1 MLKVI
6 LYILV
11 ILAVIGGA
19 IAGFHQYRVAQYNK
33 KDLTPF
39 AGEQI
44 PYTGKPGKVLV
55 VYYSLTGHTQNI
67 AEQIAHFT
75 GGDLYRIQTQETF
88 KLGPAFYAQVKK
100 QLKTHEYPALAE
112 SAPDMSAYD
121 VIFVGA
127 PIWWYTAATPV
138 WQFWQEADFKGKK
151 VVPFSTQGSNYGT
164 YFEDFKKQAK
174 NAQVLD
180 GAAFNNVDEKY
191 RQAETNKIISWLNRL
206 K

>member
-1 MLKVI
+1 MLKAI
-6 LYILV
+6 LYIVV

-19 IAGFHQYRVAQYNK
+19 IAGFHQYRVARHNQ
-33 KDLTPF
+33 KDLSAF
-39 AGEQI
+39 AEEQI
-44 PYTGKPGKVLV
+44 PYTGKLGKVLV

-112 SAPDMSAYD
+112 NAPDMSAYD

-151 VVPFSTQGSNYGT
+151 VVPFSTQGSNYGS

-174 NAQVLD
+174 NAQVLE
-180 GAAFNNVDEKY
+180 GAAFNNVGDKY
-191 RQAETNKIISWLNRL
+191 RQAETNKLISWLNSL

>member
-1 MLKVI
+1 MLKTI
-6 LYILV
+6 LYIVV

-75 GGDLYRIQTQETF
+75 GGDLYRIQTQKTF

-151 VVPFSTQGSNYGT
+151 VIPFSTQGSNYGT

-191 RQAETNKIISWLNRL
+191 RQAETNKIISWLNGL

>member
-1 MLKVI
+1 MLKTI
-6 LYILV
+6 LYV
-11 ILAVIGGA
+11 VFILAVIGGG

-44 PYTGKPGKVLV
+44 PYTGKLGKVLV

-164 YFEDFKKQAK
+164 YFEDFKKQAQ

-191 RQAETNKIISWLNRL
+191 RQAETNKIISWLNSL

>member
-138 WQFWQEADFKGKK
+138 WQFWQDADFKGKK
-151 VVPFSTQGSNYGT
+151 VVPFSTQGSNYGP

>member
-6 LYILV
+6 LYIVV

-19 IAGFHQYRVAQYNK
+19 IAGFHQYRVARYNQ
-33 KDLTPF
+33 KDLSAF

-44 PYTGKPGKVLV
+44 LYTGKLGKVLV

-88 KLGPAFYAQVKK
+88 KLSPAFYAQVKK

-112 SAPDMSAYD
+112 NAPDMSAYD

-151 VVPFSTQGSNYGT
+151 VVPFSTQGSNYGS
-164 YFEDFKKQAK
+164 YFEDFKKQAQ
-174 NAQVLD
+174 NAQVLE
-180 GAAFNNVDEKY
+180 GAAFNNVGAKY
-191 RQAETNKIISWLNRL
+191 RQAETNKLISWLNGL

>member
-1 MLKVI
+1 MLKTI
-6 LYILV
+6 LYIVV

-44 PYTGKPGKVLV
+44 PYTGKLGKVLV

-100 QLKTHEYPALAE
+100 QLKTHEYPALSE

-121 VIFVGA
+121 VILVGA

-138 WQFWQEADFKGKK
+138 WQFWQDADFKGKK

-191 RQAETNKIISWLNRL
+191 RQAETNKIISWLNGL

>member
-88 KLGPAFYAQVKK
+88 KLVPAFYAQVKK

>member
-1 MLKVI
+1 MLKTI
-6 LYILV
+6 LYIVV

-191 RQAETNKIISWLNRL
+191 RQAETNKIISWLNGL